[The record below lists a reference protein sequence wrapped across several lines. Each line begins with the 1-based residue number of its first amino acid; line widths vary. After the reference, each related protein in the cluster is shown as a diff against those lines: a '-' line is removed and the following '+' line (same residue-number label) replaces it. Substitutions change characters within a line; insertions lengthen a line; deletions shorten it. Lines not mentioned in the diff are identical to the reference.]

1 MAFGQ
6 SILLD
11 ERARTNFHHLYADL
25 AWFGVLTGSS
35 MAFLGI
41 FLARLGANSFT
52 MGLYTAGPG
61 LVNLFFSLPAGR
73 WLEGKPLVSTTFHS
87 SVLFRLGYLAVIP
100 LPWILANPGQI
111 WGVIWITLLMSIP
124 ATLLAIAFNA
134 LFADAVSPE
143 WRVHVVGR
151 RNALFAVMVTVT
163 SLVCG
168 LILDRVAFPLNYQ
181 IVFLVGG
188 VSAMLSSYHLGKIY
202 LPYEPPARLYR
213 SLGSIVREGQHTL
226 SGWLPHLQRSTSNC
240 KNKPLL
246 RLDLLRGPFGPFMLV
261 YMLFY
266 TFQYVVMPLF
276 PLYNVHDLHLT
287 DGNISLGTALFYIV
301 MMATSLGINRVSSHR
316 SHRFMLVTGAL
327 LFGAFPFIDYLA
339 KDATLFLVANAVGG
353 AIWAVLN
360 AGLVNRLMERVPEDD
375 RPAHMA
381 LHNVSLNLGI
391 LIGSM
396 LGPLLAIRLGVKEV
410 LLIGAVLRFSAG
422 LLMLVWG

>member
-1 MAFGQ
+1 MAFAQ
-6 SILLD
+6 PVPLD
-11 ERARTNFHHLYADL
+11 KQTRSNFYHLYADL
-25 AWFGVLTGSS
+25 VWFGVLAGSS

-41 FLARLGANSFT
+41 FLARLGANSFE
-52 MGLYTAGPG
+52 MGLYSAGPG

-73 WLEGKPLVSTTFHS
+73 WLEGRPLVSTTFHS

-124 ATLLAIAFNA
+124 GTFLAIAFNA
-134 LFADAVSPE
+134 LLADAVSPE
-143 WRVHVVGR
+143 WRAHVVGR

-163 SLVCG
+163 SLACG
-168 LILDRVAFPLNYQ
+168 LILDRLTFPLNYQ
-181 IVFLVGG
+181 IVFLLGG
-188 VSAMLSSYHLGKIY
+188 ISAMLSSYHLGKIC
-202 LPYEPPARLYR
+202 LPYEPQIHLRR
-213 SLGSIVREGQHTL
+213 SPPSVVRAGQRIL
-226 SGWLPHLQRSTSNC
+226 SGWLPSLGRPTPNQ

-246 RLDLLRGPFGPFMLV
+246 RLDLLRGPFGSFMLV

-266 TFQYVVMPLF
+266 AFQYVLLPLF
-276 PLYNVHDLHLT
+276 PLYNVHNLHLT

-301 MMATSLGINRVSSHR
+301 MMATSLAVNRASSRR

-339 KDATLFLVANAVGG
+339 KDATLFLVANVAGG

-381 LHNVSLNLGI
+381 MHNVSLNLGI

-396 LGPLLAIRLGVKEV
+396 LGPLLAAWVGVKEV
-410 LLIGAVLRFSAG
+410 LLIGAGLRFVAG